1 MRTVRAFIGS
11 AGIKR
16 RNLFLILNKLNL
28 VTPNLASRN
37 FQTAGRYT
45 NLDQVKIDL
54 RLRCTLLL
62 TVALLSG
69 CGRGR
74 RVQEIAYVS
83 APQAIL
89 RDQVAAVYNKAGV
102 VQNAER
108 VQVLDRDRRFA
119 RVRTSSGAEG
129 WMEQR
134 YLVNQNV
141 YDSCLKLTK
150 QEQNSPVQAAGTT
163 RTDTNIHLDPARDAD
178 HLYQLSQGAKVSI
191 LKRASSE
198 KILPGAQAKAATLN
212 TSKLGMPAM
221 EDWWLIRDAQGHVGW
236 VLSKMVDLDV
246 PLEIAQYDEGQR
258 VIAFFPLDEVTDGD
272 KKVPQ
277 YLVVYS
283 ESKEGLPFDFNQA
296 RVFTWNLKR
305 HRYETAYRERNLNG
319 MLPVTISQE
328 NFDKEGTLP
337 VFVLRVNDESGHA
350 QEHKYKLSTPIVR
363 RVLAPGEAKPVSKA
377 KRKAG

>member
-1 MRTVRAFIGS
+1 
-11 AGIKR
+11 
-16 RNLFLILNKLNL
+16 LI
-28 VTPNLASRN
+28 
-37 FQTAGRYT
+37 
-45 NLDQVKIDL
+45 QVKTDL
-54 RLRCTLLL
+54 RLCVLLSL
-62 TVALLSG
+62 TIALLPG

-89 RDQVAAVYNKAGV
+89 RDQVAAVYNKAGFV
-102 VQNAER
+102 RNAER

-119 RVRTSSGAEG
+119 RVRNSKGEEG
-129 WMEQR
+129 WIEQR
-134 YLVNQNV
+134 NLVTQKV
-141 YDSCLKLTK
+141 YDSCQKLTQ
-150 QEQNSPVQAAGTT
+150 QEQNSPVQAAGIT
-163 RTDTNIHLDPARDAD
+163 RTDSNIHLDPARDAD

-198 KILPGAQAKAATLN
+198 KILPGSPAKAASLN
-212 TSKLGMPAM
+212 NSKPVLPAM
-221 EDWWLIRDAQGHVGW
+221 EDWWLIRDEQGHAGW
-236 VLSKMVDLDV
+236 VLAKMVDLDV

-258 VIAFFPLDEVTDGD
+258 AIAFFPLDEVADGD

-319 MLPVTISQE
+319 MLPVTVSRE

-337 VFVLRVNDESGHA
+337 VFVLRVQDESGNA
-350 QEHKYKLSTPIVR
+350 QERKYKLNTPIVR
-363 RVLAPGEAKPVSKA
+363 RVLVPGEVKPAAKP

>member
-1 MRTVRAFIGS
+1 LLR
-11 AGIKR
+11 
-16 RNLFLILNKLNL
+16 
-28 VTPNLASRN
+28 VTSKPLA
-37 FQTAGRYT
+37 RYIS
-45 NLDQVKIDL
+45 LDQVKIDL
-54 RLRCTLLL
+54 RFCFLLLL
-62 TVALLSG
+62 TAAVALQAG

-102 VQNAER
+102 VRNAER

-119 RVRTSSGAEG
+119 RVRTKSGAEG

-134 YLVNQNV
+134 YLVTQKV
-141 YDSCLKLTK
+141 YDSCQKLTQ
-150 QEQNSPVQAAGTT
+150 QEQNSPVQAAGIT

-198 KILPGAQAKAATLN
+198 KILPGAPAKAAN
-212 TSKLGMPAM
+212 VNSSKPVMPAM
-221 EDWWLIRDAQGHVGW
+221 EDWWLIRDTQGHAGW
-236 VLSKMVDLDV
+236 VLAKMVDLDV
-246 PLEIAQYDEGQR
+246 PLEISQYDEGQR
-258 VIAFFPLDEVTDGD
+258 VIAFFPLDEVPDGD
-272 KKVPQ
+272 QKVPQ

-283 ESKEGLPFDFNQA
+283 ESKEGLPFDYNQA

-319 MLPVTISQE
+319 MLPVTVSQE
-328 NFDKEGTLP
+328 NFEKEGTLP
-337 VFVLRVNDESGHA
+337 VFVLRVNDESGNT
-350 QEHKYKLSTPIVR
+350 QERKYKLNTPIVR
-363 RVLAPGEAKPVSKA
+363 RVLGPEEPKPASKP
-377 KRKAG
+377 KRKVG

>member
-1 MRTVRAFIGS
+1 MRCRRD
-11 AGIKR
+11 AGAT
-16 RNLFLILNKLNL
+16 LG
-28 VTPNLASRN
+28 N
-37 FQTAGRYT
+37 FSTAGRYI

-54 RLRCTLLL
+54 RLRCMLLL
-62 TVALLSG
+62 TVALLPG

-212 TSKLGMPAM
+212 TSKPGMPAM
-221 EDWWLIRDAQGHVGW
+221 EDWWLIRDTQGHVGW

-258 VIAFFPLDEVTDGD
+258 VIAFSP
-272 KKVPQ
+272 
-277 YLVVYS
+277 
-283 ESKEGLPFDFNQA
+283 
-296 RVFTWNLKR
+296 
-305 HRYETAYRERNLNG
+305 
-319 MLPVTISQE
+319 
-328 NFDKEGTLP
+328 
-337 VFVLRVNDESGHA
+337 
-350 QEHKYKLSTPIVR
+350 
-363 RVLAPGEAKPVSKA
+363 
-377 KRKAG
+377 

>member
-1 MRTVRAFIGS
+1 LLR
-11 AGIKR
+11 
-16 RNLFLILNKLNL
+16 
-28 VTPNLASRN
+28 VTSKPLA
-37 FQTAGRYT
+37 RYIS
-45 NLDQVKIDL
+45 LDQVKIDW
-54 RLRCTLLL
+54 RLCFLLML
-62 TVALLSG
+62 TVVLLPG

-102 VQNAER
+102 VRNAER

-141 YDSCLKLTK
+141 YDSCQKLTQ
-150 QEQNSPVQAAGTT
+150 QEQNSPVQAAGIT
-163 RTDTNIHLDPARDAD
+163 RADTNIHLDPARDAD

-198 KILPGAQAKAATLN
+198 KILPGAPAKAASLN
-212 TSKLGMPAM
+212 NSKPAMPAM
-221 EDWWLIRDAQGHVGW
+221 EDWWLIRDPQGHVGW

-258 VIAFFPLDEVTDGD
+258 VIAFFQLDEVADGD

-305 HRYETAYRERNLNG
+305 HRYETAYRERNLIG
-319 MLPVTISQE
+319 MLPVTVAQE
-328 NFDKEGTLP
+328 SFEKEGALP
-337 VFVLRVNDESGHA
+337 VFVLRVSDENGNL
-350 QEHKYKLSTPIVR
+350 QERKYKLNTPIVR
-363 RVLAPGEAKPVSKA
+363 RVLAPGEVKPASKP

>member
-1 MRTVRAFIGS
+1 LS
-11 AGIKR
+11 HQ
-16 RNLFLILNKLNL
+16 ILLR
-28 VTPNLASRN
+28 VTSKPLA
-37 FQTAGRYT
+37 RYIS
-45 NLDQVKIDL
+45 LDQVKIDL
-54 RLRCTLLL
+54 RFCFLLLL
-62 TVALLSG
+62 TAAVALQAG

-102 VQNAER
+102 VRNAER

-119 RVRTSSGAEG
+119 RVRTKSGAEG

-134 YLVNQNV
+134 YLVTQKV
-141 YDSCLKLTK
+141 YDSCQKLTQ
-150 QEQNSPVQAAGTT
+150 QEQNSPVQAAGIT

-198 KILPGAQAKAATLN
+198 KILPGAPAKAAN
-212 TSKLGMPAM
+212 VNSSKPVMPAM
-221 EDWWLIRDAQGHVGW
+221 EDWWLIRDTQGHAGW
-236 VLSKMVDLDV
+236 VLAKMVDLDV
-246 PLEIAQYDEGQR
+246 PLEISQYDEGQR
-258 VIAFFPLDEVTDGD
+258 VIAFFPLDEVPDGD
-272 KKVPQ
+272 QKVPQ

-283 ESKEGLPFDFNQA
+283 ESKEGLPFDYNQA

-319 MLPVTISQE
+319 MLPVTVSQE
-328 NFDKEGTLP
+328 NFEKEGTLP
-337 VFVLRVNDESGHA
+337 VFVLRVNDESGNT
-350 QEHKYKLSTPIVR
+350 QERKYKLNTPIVR
-363 RVLAPGEAKPVSKA
+363 RVLGPEEPKPASKP
-377 KRKAG
+377 KRKVG